1 MKRSFLSKLFFAFF
15 VLLGSLGVGMA
26 SMPGGQ
32 GHIRDLKEKDVLN
45 AATEGVKLLNAASN
59 DMYSMSFVKVKSGTK
74 QVVAGVIYRLEIEC
88 GVSRCRNDGSADVD
102 VGSCPL
108 VDESST
114 RTYQISVLWQNWM
127 TPKYKLLD
135 FKRTD
140 N

>member
-1 MKRSFLSKLFFAFF
+1 M
-15 VLLGSLGVGMA
+15 
-26 SMPGGQ
+26 
-32 GHIRDLKEKDVLN
+32 N
-45 AATEGVKLLNAASN
+45 AASEGLKLLNAQSN

-88 GVSRCRNDGSADVD
+88 GVSRCRNDGSSADVD